1 MEHCALQTTD
11 DLKKAAEPANV
22 SSAGLL
28 WGVIIATTA
37 TALSAAHA
45 VDLRN
50 RDRMPREITINHSD
64 GKSET
69 ITVGAGQSLS
79 DICSDCVVLTETSSV
94 EVKGNATVKI
104 ERGEVSID
112 GKR

>member
-1 MEHCALQTTD
+1 MEHCAPQTTD
-11 DLKKAAEPANV
+11 QLNDATEPANV
-22 SSAGLL
+22 GRAGLL
-28 WGVIIATTA
+28 WGVMTA
-37 TALSAAHA
+37 TATLGLSTAHA
-45 VDLRN
+45 VDVRN
-50 RDRMPREITINHSD
+50 RDRTPHEITINHSD

-69 ITVGAGQSLS
+69 ITIGAGQHIS
-79 DICSDCVVLTETSSV
+79 DVCSDCVVLTETSSV

>member
-11 DLKKAAEPANV
+11 QLRKAAEPANV
-22 SSAGLL
+22 RRAGLL
-28 WGVIIATTA
+28 WGVTVATTVLGIS
-37 TALSAAHA
+37 TAHA

-50 RDRMPREITINHSD
+50 RDRMPREVTINHSD

-69 ITVGAGQSLS
+69 ITIGAGQSIV
-79 DICSDCVVLTETSSV
+79 DVCSDCVVLTETSSV
-94 EVKGNATVKI
+94 AVKGNATVKI

>member
-1 MEHCALQTTD
+1 MKNTALQTIGRKTG
-11 DLKKAAEPANV
+11 AMGPT
-22 SSAGLL
+22 SAGRIGFLFA
-28 WGVIIATTA
+28 VIITTG
-37 TALSAAHA
+37 ALCLANAHA

-50 RDRMPREITINHSD
+50 RDRIEHEVTVNHSD
-64 GKSET
+64 GRSET
-69 ITVGAGQSLS
+69 ITIKAGQTIA
-79 DICSDCVVLTETSSV
+79 DICSDCVVLTDTSSV